1 MLHHIRIHAHDAH
14 AAVHNRVRTRHA
26 RLPRAWRMRG
36 SACVHA
42 TMRARVAAEPGS
54 VEPGG
59 AAVGGGARLQLQ
71 QARSW
76 SQSVPAGAAGTAQ
89 TGQTSAVFDQHLKLP
104 IQS

>member
-1 MLHHIRIHAHDAH
+1 MH

-36 SACVHA
+36 SAC
-42 TMRARVAAEPGS
+42 MRARVAAEPGS

-76 SQSVPAGAAGTAQ
+76 SRSAPAVAAGTAQ
-89 TGQTSAVFDQHLKLP
+89 TGQTSAVFDQHLKCKQASAADSKLVENL
-104 IQS
+104 